1 RMTDEQWESPN
12 MVLELGLAMLRMP
25 YLPED
30 VPADK
35 REMVFK
41 TGRAASYLLT
51 KRQNDAAR
59 EFKELVKAFPDAP
72 GPHYAY
78 GVYLLRDA
86 PDAAIEQFRRELQI
100 SPNHVAARLQIA
112 FEMIKED
119 RHAEAAPFAEE
130 AVKLAPDLFAAHN
143 ALGRILVETG
153 GL

>member
-1 RMTDEQWESPN
+1 AYDLMSRMTDERWESPN
-12 MVLELGLAMLRMP
+12 MLLSLGLSMLRLA

-41 TGRAASYLLT
+41 TGRAASYLLL

-59 EFKELVKAFPDAP
+59 EFKELAEAYPDAP
-72 GPHYAY
+72 GAHYAY
-78 GVYLLRDA
+78 GVYLLRAA
-86 PDAAIEQFRRELQI
+86 PDAAIEQFRREIQL

-119 RHAEAAPFAEE
+119 RSAEALPFAEE
-130 AVKLAPDLFAAHN
+130 AARLAPELFAAHN
-143 ALGRILVETG
+143 A
-153 GL
+153 